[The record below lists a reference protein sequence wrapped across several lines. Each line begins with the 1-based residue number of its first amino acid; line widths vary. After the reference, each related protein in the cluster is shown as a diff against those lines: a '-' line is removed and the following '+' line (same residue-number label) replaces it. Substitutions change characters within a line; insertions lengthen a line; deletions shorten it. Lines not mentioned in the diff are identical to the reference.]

1 MKFTTEQRV
10 FIVKSFMRG
19 KKLTENVSVS
29 FVVNI
34 LTSQFPQRRVY
45 PNL

>member
-10 FIVKSFMRG
+10 FIVESFAR
-19 KKLTENVSVS
+19 KTLTENVSVS

-34 LTSQFPQRRVY
+34 LTSQFPQRCVY
-45 PNL
+45 SNL